1 MAVNKI
7 YIPTF
12 ISSVDYQPAR
22 VLPHIYF
29 YNGLK
34 DCEPWYIEHYSS
46 SAQTSVTASVQNRFP
61 YFDYYD
67 GLEPTTGSNSLLF
80 FNETPVYG
88 ETPNESLYTEYWD
101 TYVSL
106 LYNPKTRLIDAS
118 AIIPLADY
126 FDMELN
132 DIVQWRGNM
141 YHLRA
146 INDYNLK
153 DGTCKLQLL
162 GPIIKDAAQV
172 APALNCDFS
181 FSSSIENQPAT
192 TTTTTLLETT
202 STTTIAINGPF
213 QITAVEGEGQA
224 SSTNACAI
232 NVSWPF
238 YTNET
243 SVSNVTIGS
252 KIYSTS
258 GGANWYGESE
268 WYGIG
273 TGIGTASVKSIRID
287 NNGNVIDVYTCVSGT
302 TTTTTTASPTTQA
315 PTTQAPTTTTT
326 TTPPTYYAYIIHYDE
341 SSELNA
347 CGATEPTTVV
357 YSLCNPI
364 TLPGI
369 GQCYLYNTPNSTD
382 FVAGGYYHDTTNG
395 LYYYTEGTNG
405 LVQEI
410 GTCGTTT
417 LAPTTLL
424 APCNNISRSESTVF
438 SNVCDITP
446 NTLSFSYRGFNPVLP
461 TVGDTAY
468 KFEDCVGGFAPAGYY
483 RIGTTG
489 DYWIQV
495 QSNGYIAQVVEC
507 TE

>member
-46 SAQTSVTASVQNRFP
+46 SAKTDVTASVQTQFP

-67 GLEPTTGSNSLLF
+67 GLVPTTGSNSLLF
-80 FNETPVYG
+80 FNETPAYG

-126 FDMELN
+126 FAMELN
-132 DIVQWRGNM
+132 DIVQWRGNT

-172 APALNCDFS
+172 TPVLNCSFN
-181 FSSSIENQPAT
+181 FSSSIETQPAT
-192 TTTTTLLETT
+192 TTLAP
-202 STTTIAINGPF
+202 TTTI
-213 QITAVEGEGQA
+213 
-224 SSTNACAI
+224 
-232 NVSWPF
+232 
-238 YTNET
+238 
-243 SVSNVTIGS
+243 
-252 KIYSTS
+252 
-258 GGANWYGESE
+258 
-268 WYGIG
+268 
-273 TGIGTASVKSIRID
+273 
-287 NNGNVIDVYTCVSGT
+287 
-302 TTTTTTASPTTQA
+302 A

-326 TTPPTYYAYIIHYDE
+326 TTVAPEPTTSTTTLPVTTTSTTLEPTTTTPPTYYAYIVHYDE
-341 SSELNA
+341 NSELGA

-357 YSLCNPI
+357 YSLCSPI

-369 GQCYLYNTPNSTD
+369 GQCYLYNTPNQAD
-382 FVAGGYYHDTTNG
+382 KVAGGYYHDTTNG
-395 LYYYTEGTNG
+395 LYYYTEGSNG

-424 APCNNISRSESTVF
+424 APCNNIARSESTVLANAC
-438 SNVCDITP
+438 SITP

-489 DYWIQV
+489 DYYIRV
-495 QSNGYIAQVVEC
+495 LSNGYISEVVEC
-507 TE
+507 IE

>member
-67 GLEPTTGSNSLLF
+67 GLIPTTGSNSLLF

-88 ETPNESLYTEYWD
+88 VTPNESLYTEYWD

-162 GPIIKDAAQV
+162 GPIIKDSVQI
-172 APALNCDFS
+172 APVLNCDFN
-181 FSSSIENQPAT
+181 FSSSIETEPAT
-192 TTTTTLLETT
+192 TTLAP
-202 STTTIAINGPF
+202 TTTI
-213 QITAVEGEGQA
+213 
-224 SSTNACAI
+224 
-232 NVSWPF
+232 
-238 YTNET
+238 
-243 SVSNVTIGS
+243 
-252 KIYSTS
+252 
-258 GGANWYGESE
+258 
-268 WYGIG
+268 
-273 TGIGTASVKSIRID
+273 
-287 NNGNVIDVYTCVSGT
+287 
-302 TTTTTTASPTTQA
+302 A

-326 TTPPTYYAYIIHYDE
+326 TTVAPEPTTSTTTLPVTTTSTTLEPTTTTPPTYYAYIVHYDE
-341 SSELNA
+341 NSELGA

-369 GQCYLYNTPNSTD
+369 GQCYLYNTPNQSD
-382 FVAGGYYHDTTNG
+382 LVAGGYYHDTTNG

-410 GTCGTTT
+410 GSCGTTT

-424 APCNNISRSESTVF
+424 PPCNNIARSESTVL
-438 SNVCDITP
+438 SNACDITP
-446 NTLSFSYRGFNPVLP
+446 NTFSFSYRGFNPVLP

-489 DYWIQV
+489 DYYIEV
-495 QSNGYIAQVVEC
+495 QSNGYINQVVEC
-507 TE
+507 IE